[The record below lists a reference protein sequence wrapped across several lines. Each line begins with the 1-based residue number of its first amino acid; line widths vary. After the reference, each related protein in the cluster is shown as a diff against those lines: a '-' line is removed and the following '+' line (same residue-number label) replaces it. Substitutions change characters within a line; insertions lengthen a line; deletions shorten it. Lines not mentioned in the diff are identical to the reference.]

1 MKQEDK
7 MTESLTLG
15 LKTFLAALVA
25 NNIDPASIE
34 ITVKDKR
41 TLQRIVYAVEQEAG
55 PELCV
60 KTTHKQLNNNSFYI
74 SFSVVGFKLRLH
86 GAP

>member
-1 MKQEDK
+1 MNKEDK

-15 LKTFLAALVA
+15 LRTFRAALVA

-34 ITVKDKR
+34 ITVKDKI

-60 KTTHKQLNNNSFYI
+60 KTTHKQQNNSFYI